1 MEKSTSSISNT
12 ISKGTIYEE
21 MSMYQASL
29 DDAASR
35 LADGIRS
42 ESFSN
47 ERIRKGDEILETYQ
61 VLSDAM
67 HGKRVARAPYELGCG
82 SGHEAPATEVFCGG
96 KRKTQRRICERMRE
110 LDRSWS
116 APEYRQLLLCP

>member
-61 VLSDAM
+61 VLSDAI
-67 HGKRVARAPYELGCG
+67 HGGMGSVWRV
-82 SGHEAPATEVFCGG
+82 HH
-96 KRKTQRRICERMRE
+96 M
-110 LDRSWS
+110 SWDVDL
-116 APEYRQLLLCP
+116 AMKGACTI